1 MNPRRWDSPARR
13 VPVCWGRG
21 KSEAFGKQKETSPVA
36 VPGGEGSSHGRVC
49 PLQASDKRKALEETM
64 ALSTQSLASVT
75 YQVSSLATAFLRL
88 LDLQAAQL
96 RQVEA
101 DIACV
106 AQVGPSSVWWAL
118 GKGLWAAPRGWRPS
132 PCSGNAEPSPG
143 VGRGF
148 PSAAGIGLWGV
159 FPPHTQIPAEGTT
172 HAGGSEH
179 WPGCHTVPLPGLVLP
194 ELGDTDAG
202 SRGHPAS
209 SWSLFSHRRGRDP
222 GVTLEAAGKQ
232 LRGLRSL

>member
-1 MNPRRWDSPARR
+1 MNPRRWDSPTRR

-21 KSEAFGKQKETSPVA
+21 KSEAFGKQKETSLVT

-106 AQVGPSSVWWAL
+106 AQVGPSSVRWAL

-159 FPPHTQIPAEGTT
+159 FPPHTQIPPNSS
-172 HAGGSEH
+172 GGNCRCWELRALAWLPH
-179 WPGCHTVPLPGLVLP
+179 CALAWPRPPGARGHGCRVPRPPGLVLEP
-194 ELGDTDAG
+194 VQPQEGTGPRGHAG
-202 SRGHPAS
+202 SSRK
-209 SWSLFSHRRGRDP
+209 
-222 GVTLEAAGKQ
+222 AAQGA
-232 LRGLRSL
+232 